1 MPKPKSQTE
10 RTVVIIKPDGVL
22 RGISGELI
30 TRLEKAGFKIIAM
43 KMIWVD
49 KEFVGKHYSDDKAY
63 LKSIGDKTL
72 DSYKKYGMDPGE
84 QLGTMDPVEIGSLV
98 RKWLMDYIT
107 SGPVIAMIIE
117 APHAIELVRKLVGH
131 TYPHL
136 SAPGTIR
143 GDYTGDS
150 VFLSNTLK
158 RPAKNLIHASGSKE
172 EADFEIQ
179 LWFHEAEIHDYK
191 RVDEDLVWG

>member
-1 MPKPKSQTE
+1 MPKSKSQTE

-43 KMIWVD
+43 KMVWVD
-49 KEFVGKHYSDDKAY
+49 KELVGKHYSDDKNY
-63 LKSIGDKTL
+63 LKSIGVKTL
-72 DSYKKYGMDPGE
+72 GSYEKYGMDPGE
-84 QLGTMDPVEIGSLV
+84 QLGTMDPVEIGGLV

-131 TYPHL
+131 TYPHQ
-136 SAPGTIR
+136 STPGTIR

-158 RPAKNLIHASGSKE
+158 RPAKNVIHASGSRE
-172 EADFEIQ
+172 EAEFEIQ
-179 LWFHEAEIHDYK
+179 LWFHEADIHSYK